1 MQLSD
6 KYSIIH
12 ISVYNF
18 MGHASYRI
26 VMEKLKR
33 GQKLCKKC
41 NSVNAARSKIC
52 NSCGVAFI
60 AKNTPIKNEIKD
72 WSSLQ
77 KGEWFRVVQ
86 GTGPYFVC
94 TRGSEESAIGDK
106 IYMGCK
112 GKYEVVRV
120 VGNGLLCKGL
130 GNKACGL
137 EFLYMGNKEVSKG
150 TGIFKEPHRLIKIK
164 TRKRK

>member
-1 MQLSD
+1 MCRFT
-6 KYSIIH
+6 I
-12 ISVYNF
+12 F
-18 MGHASYRI
+18 MEHASYRM
-26 VMEKLKR
+26 VMQKLKR

-41 NSVNAARSKIC
+41 NSINAARSRIC
-52 NSCGVAFI
+52 NSCGAAFI
-60 AKNTPIKNEIKD
+60 AKNTPIKNEIKE
-72 WSSLQ
+72 WRTLQ
-77 KGEWFRVVQ
+77 KGESFRVVQ

-137 EFLYMGNKEVSKG
+137 EFLYMGNKEVSRS

-164 TRKRK
+164 ARKRK